1 MSRTMRF
8 LLCLLMACLLP
19 QAAATALAQEGE
31 VEYRREIGVG
41 AGVNFSL
48 TDVNSAWYGN
58 TNLAGGAVLRFLLN
72 PRMAVKTSLTY
83 ARLSGTTKGMKG
95 FYPAQPDATGAERL
109 DFKVDGGLTDLTAVY
124 ELNFLPYGYVQ
135 GYQGYKRL
143 VPYMQMGL
151 GLTYSDAGKAF
162 TLCVPLG
169 VGLKYKAAP
178 RLNIG
183 LDWLFRL
190 SLSDKLEGLEAPLG
204 IKTSGFRGKDH
215 YGTTMLTLTYDIS
228 PRCPT
233 CNRDD

>member
-1 MSRTMRF
+1 MRF
-8 LLCLLMACLLP
+8 LFCLCVACLMP
-19 QAAATALAQEGE
+19 YAATTVAAQDDE
-31 VEYRREIGVG
+31 VEYRREIGVA

-48 TDVNSAWYGN
+48 TDVNQAWYGN
-58 TNLAGGAVLRFLLN
+58 TGLAGGAVLRFVLN

-83 ARLSGTTKGMKG
+83 ARLSGSTTGQKN
-95 FYPAQPDATGAERL
+95 FYPAQPDAPGAERL
-109 DFKVDGGLTDLTAVY
+109 DFKVDGGLADLTGVF

-143 VPYMQMGL
+143 VPYMQAGL
-151 GLTYSDAGKAF
+151 GLVYSDAGKAF
-162 TLCVPLG
+162 TFCLPLG

-190 SLSDKLEGLEAPLG
+190 SLSDKLEGLQAPLG
-204 IKTSGFRGKDH
+204 IRTSGFRGKDH

-228 PRCPT
+228 PRCPN
-233 CNRDD
+233 CNRDE